1 MPANWYERSEAATG
15 PLRFSLSNCSMPES
29 ITFCADLRAMKPMLL
44 ISRSKRLAGFG
55 NNWTILQSDLRFRRG
70 FTALHITSI
79 WIGGGRM
86 GERRRVQTNGGRRT
100 QALDLLRTKTRLQ
113 ST

>member
-1 MPANWYERSEAATG
+1 MLANWCERSEAAIG
-15 PLRFSLSNCSMPES
+15 PLRFSLSNCSMLES

-44 ISRSKRLAGFG
+44 TSRSNRLAGFG
-55 NNWTILQSDLRFRRG
+55 NDWTVLQSDLRFRRG

-79 WIGGGRM
+79 WIGGRRM

-100 QALDLLRTKTRLQ
+100 QAPDPLQ
-113 ST
+113 